1 MKHTNGDWVAIAII
15 ALLILFLFL
24 VADQRDTLKEEA
36 VQHGYAEWV
45 VDTKGETTWQWKKTN
60 QKN

>member
-1 MKHTNGDWVAIAII
+1 MKYINVDWVVIAII
-15 ALLILFLFL
+15 VLLILCLFL

>member
-1 MKHTNGDWVAIAII
+1 MKHTNGDWAVIAVIV
-15 ALLILFLFL
+15 LLILSLFL

-36 VQHGYAEWV
+36 VQHGCAEWV

>member
-1 MKHTNGDWVAIAII
+1 MKYINVDWVVIYII
-15 ALLILFLFL
+15 VLLILCLFL